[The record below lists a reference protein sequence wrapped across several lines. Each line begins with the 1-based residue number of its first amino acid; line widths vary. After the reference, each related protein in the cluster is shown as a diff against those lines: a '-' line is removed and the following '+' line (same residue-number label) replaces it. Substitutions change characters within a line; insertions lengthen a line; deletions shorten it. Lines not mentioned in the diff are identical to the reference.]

1 METCIDDV
9 ESIEGL
15 FFHAE
20 DFVEQASLFALEGVK
35 LLLPDRPNID
45 KRKSLACVCLSM
57 PQIKLS
63 SHFLS
68 LTYR

>member
-45 KRKSLACVCLSM
+45 KRKSLANAAETVVVTEIAVR
-57 PQIKLS
+57 QGIA
-63 SHFLS
+63 FL
-68 LTYR
+68 